1 MPTNKVSHD
10 VWEVFE
16 EFENAKT
23 RKERI
28 EILKSNERHWA
39 MRDVLQ
45 GTFDDRVQWNL
56 PGGAVPYTPQPE
68 GAPTPAT
75 LLKKHLD
82 FKYFVKGLPTSE
94 NLLSVKRERMFC
106 DVLESIDCRD
116 AVILVSM
123 INKKPPAKGLTK
135 KIVQEALPNLIP

>member
-1 MPTNKVSHD
+1 MPTNKVSRD

-23 RKERI
+23 RKERVK
-28 EILKSNERHWA
+28 ILQDNSQHWA

-56 PGGAVPYTPQPE
+56 PGGQVPYTPESE

-82 FKYFVKGLPTSE
+82 FKYFVKGLRTSE
-94 NLLSVKRERMFC
+94 DLLPVRRERMFV
-106 DVLESIDCRD
+106 DILESIDCRD
-116 AVILVSM
+116 ATILVSM

-135 KIVQEALPNLIP
+135 KLVQEALPDLIP